1 MNSSSLL
8 IGLALAA
15 IGASENAKAAQATL
29 NPHAVAP
36 PLAAATTTPAPAA
49 PQRLAE
55 NDTPPPPATPHP
67 KTADGIIE
75 DAGTGS
81 TKAYGRAGVLELGG
95 FANLTVANNFT
106 SIQISPTAGWFL
118 IDNFQLSAILGFNYV
133 HQKFENPNGSG
144 TTSDHKTIFKILI
157 EPSYHLPFSSTIWG
171 FVGIGLGLA
180 SVPRGADSTNTGFDF
195 APRIGANFLVGRSGL
210 FTPAFFM
217 DYTTGETLQTSGG
230 TILGVNAIYG
240 LQAGYT
246 VMW

>member
-15 IGASENAKAAQATL
+15 VGASENAKAAQATL
-29 NPHAVAP
+29 NPHAVVP
-36 PLAAATTTPAPAA
+36 PLAAATAPAPAA

-55 NDTPPPPATPHP
+55 NNDTPPPPATPHP

-81 TKAYGRAGVLELGG
+81 TKAYGRAGV
-95 FANLTVANNFT
+95 ANNFT
-106 SIQISPTAGWFL
+106 SIQLSPTAGWFI
-118 IDNFQLSAILGFNYV
+118 IDNFQLSAILGLNYI
-133 HQKFENPNGSG
+133 HQTFENPVGGG
-144 TTSDHKTIFKILI
+144 TTSDHKTIFKLLI

-171 FVGIGLGLA
+171 FIGIGLGLA
-180 SVPRGADSTNTGFDF
+180 SVPRGAGSTNTGFDF